1 MIMETKGSGL
11 LDPVLNARA
20 ESMHDP
26 TTSGYCLSRFGRR
39 LNPSYTSGI
48 CGDGYIA
55 FVFLFVRSHVRS
67 FLLPS
72 VAFVEFTTQFFKWC
86 ISQQRLTRKH
96 SYLDHSFPGGLA
108 LTP

>member
-1 MIMETKGSGL
+1 MIIKTRGSGL

-20 ESMHDP
+20 EYMHNP

-55 FVFLFVRSHVRS
+55 FVFLFVCSSVRS
-67 FLLPS
+67 FLLPLS
-72 VAFVEFTTQFFKWC
+72 RSWN
-86 ISQQRLTRKH
+86 LP
-96 SYLDHSFPGGLA
+96 HSFLSGVYLSNDLSESIHI
-108 LTP
+108 LTIVTLEGWH